1 MKNVLI
7 FIQIFVSILLITL
20 ILSQA
25 KGAGLGS
32 AWGGGS
38 EFYTTRR
45 GMEKIIFTATIILA
59 ALFLLLSIANLLLK

>member
-1 MKNVLI
+1 MKMALI
-7 FIQIFVSILLITL
+7 FIQIFVAIMLITL

-32 AWGGGS
+32 AWGGSS

-45 GMEKIIFTATIILA
+45 GMEKILFITTIVLAT
-59 ALFLLLSIANLLLK
+59 LFLLLSIISLLLK

>member
-1 MKNVLI
+1 MALT
-7 FIQIFVSILLITL
+7 FIQILVAILLITL

-32 AWGGGS
+32 AWGGSS

-45 GMEKIIFTATIILA
+45 GMEKIIFVATIVLA
-59 ALFLLLSIANLLLK
+59 ALFLLLSIINLLLK

>member
-7 FIQIFVSILLITL
+7 FVQIFISILLITL

-38 EFYTTRR
+38 EFYSTRR
-45 GMEKIIFTATIILA
+45 GMEKIIFIATIILA
-59 ALFLLLSIANLLLK
+59 ALFLLLSIANLLLY

>member
-1 MKNVLI
+1 MKMALT
-7 FIQIFVSILLITL
+7 FIQILVAILLITL

-32 AWGGGS
+32 AWGGSS

-45 GMEKIIFTATIILA
+45 GMEKIIFVATIVLA
-59 ALFLLLSIANLLLK
+59 ALFLLLSIINLLLK

>member
-1 MKNVLI
+1 MKLAVI
-7 FIQIFVSILLITL
+7 FIQIFIAILLIIL

-32 AWGGGS
+32 AWGGSS

-45 GMEKIIFTATIILA
+45 GMEKIIFVATIILA
-59 ALFLLLSIANLLLK
+59 TLFLLLSIVNLLLK